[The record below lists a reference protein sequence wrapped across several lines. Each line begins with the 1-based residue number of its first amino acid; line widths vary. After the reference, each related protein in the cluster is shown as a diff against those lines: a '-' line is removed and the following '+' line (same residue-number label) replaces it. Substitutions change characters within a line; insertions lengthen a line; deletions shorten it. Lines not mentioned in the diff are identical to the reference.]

1 MEIWIVG
8 LDFAANECWLKWY
21 FFLHKNE
28 MQGGV
33 VGLNAVTI
41 LNVEIKAFK

>member
-1 MEIWIVG
+1 MAIRIVG
-8 LDFAANECWLKWY
+8 LDFTANEFWLKWY

-33 VGLNAVTI
+33 VGLNAVTL